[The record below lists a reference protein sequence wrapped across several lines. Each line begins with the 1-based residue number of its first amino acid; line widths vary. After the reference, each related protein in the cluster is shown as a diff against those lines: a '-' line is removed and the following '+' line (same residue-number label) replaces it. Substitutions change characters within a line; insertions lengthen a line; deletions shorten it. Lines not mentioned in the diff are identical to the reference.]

1 MMEFGRVAAS
11 AISKIDFT
19 LPPDPEQNAS
29 VLESSHAVSRKLY
42 VGCPKWTSKTW
53 LGKIYPEQT
62 KEKDFLK
69 EYVKHFNSIE
79 LNATHYKVYDHT
91 AIRKWAAMA
100 KDQEDFL
107 FLPKMYKE
115 ITHSGSMYEK
125 ELLTYAFLDP
135 LKEFGA
141 HLGPVFIQ
149 LSDQFSPERQKEL
162 ADYLSAL
169 PEGFN
174 YFLEL
179 RHRDWFAAGQ
189 QSFFYFLSTLNIGI
203 VIIDTPGGRDCAH
216 MRLTTN
222 KTMVRFVSNS
232 LHPTD
237 YDRIDSW
244 VQRLK
249 AWYDKGLEACYFFTH
264 MPDEEFCPELNT
276 YFAKQ
281 MTSATGIN
289 IRLPKFI
296 EKNTMF

>member
-1 MMEFGRVAAS
+1 MEFGRVAIS

-19 LPPDPEQNAS
+19 LPPDPVQNGK
-29 VLESSHAVSRKLY
+29 VLGGRTAVVRKLY

-62 KEKDFLK
+62 KDKDFLK

-79 LNATHYKVYDHT
+79 LNAMHYKVYDHA
-91 AIRKWAAMA
+91 AIRRWAAVA
-100 KDQEDFL
+100 KDQDDFL

-115 ITHSGSMYEK
+115 VTHSRSMYEK
-125 ELLTYAFLDP
+125 ELLTYAFLNP
-135 LKEFGA
+135 LKEFGT

-149 LSDQFSPERQKEL
+149 LSEQFAPDRSKEL
-162 ADYLSAL
+162 ADYLAAL
-169 PEGFN
+169 PEGFT

-179 RHRDWFAAGQ
+179 RHKDWFSPVHE
-189 QSFFYFLSTLNIGI
+189 SFFDYLTNLNIGI
-203 VIIDTPGGRDCAH
+203 VIIDTPGRRDCAH

-222 KTMVRFVSNS
+222 KTMIRFVSNS

-237 YDRIDSW
+237 YDRVDNW

-249 AWYDKGLEACYFFTH
+249 VWYDRGLETCYFFTH

-276 YFAKQ
+276 YFSRQ
-281 MTSATGIN
+281 MAGATGIS
-289 IRLPKFI
+289 IRLPRFI
-296 EKNTMF
+296 EKNTLF